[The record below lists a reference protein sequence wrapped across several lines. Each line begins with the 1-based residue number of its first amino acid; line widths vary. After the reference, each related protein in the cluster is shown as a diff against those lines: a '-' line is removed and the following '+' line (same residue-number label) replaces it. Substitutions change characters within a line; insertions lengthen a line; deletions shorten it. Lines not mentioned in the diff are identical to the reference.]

1 VKKTVENKPF
11 MDFGGNADLPL
22 IKRAYTPGIAGSV
35 LA

>member
-11 MDFGGNADLPL
+11 MDIGGNADLPL
-22 IKRAYTPGIAGSV
+22 IKRAYTPGIAGIV